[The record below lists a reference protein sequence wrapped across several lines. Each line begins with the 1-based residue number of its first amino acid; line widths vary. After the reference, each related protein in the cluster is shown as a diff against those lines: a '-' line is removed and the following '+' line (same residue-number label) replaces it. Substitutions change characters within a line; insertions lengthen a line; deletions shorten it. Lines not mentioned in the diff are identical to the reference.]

1 MRSFVRTPVVLNVLV
16 GLICLFAGCE
26 SKTKYNYGYGA
37 KSPDDIKFKDSVA
50 TNAEVRANAAE
61 LKFFDTGGRTVTID
75 DYRDKKNLLLV
86 FTRGFTSPI
95 CPFCQTQTSR
105 LVSNYGQFKQRDTEV
120 LLVYPGAKGQLDE
133 FLKTVKTVDKGQ
145 VENVPFRILLD
156 DGLEAVRFF
165 GIEKDR
171 ASPATYIFDKQGR
184 TRFAYVGGN
193 HADRPSIKAI
203 VEQLD
208 RLKD

>member
-1 MRSFVRTPVVLNVLV
+1 MIVSRNRVHLIALA
-16 GLICLFAGCE
+16 GLTCMFAACE
-26 SKTKYNYGYGA
+26 SKPKYNYGYGA
-37 KSPDDIKFKDSVA
+37 KNPDDIKFKESVA
-50 TNAEVRANAAE
+50 TNAEVPANAAE
-61 LKFFDTGGRTVTID
+61 LEFIDTAGQTATIGE
-75 DYRDKKNLLLV
+75 YREKKNLLLV

-105 LVSNYGQFKQRDTEV
+105 LVSNYDQFKQHDTEV

-156 DGLEAVRFF
+156 DGLDAVRFF
-165 GIEKDR
+165 GIEEVR

-184 TRFAYVGGN
+184 TQFAYVGGSES
-193 HADRPSIKAI
+193 DRPSIKAI
-203 VEQLD
+203 VEQLE
-208 RLKD
+208 RLEN